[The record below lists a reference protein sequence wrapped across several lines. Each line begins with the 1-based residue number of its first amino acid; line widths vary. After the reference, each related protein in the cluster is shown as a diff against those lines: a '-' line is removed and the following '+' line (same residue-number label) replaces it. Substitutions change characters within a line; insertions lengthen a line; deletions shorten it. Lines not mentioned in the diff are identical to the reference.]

1 MGTKKLTLLARAAAA
16 LCLVLAGCGRPE
28 AHAPA
33 AAAPEA
39 ALIARAA
46 LFGDAP
52 RSGAQLSPRGD
63 KVAFL
68 APRDGA
74 SNIWLMSVGAMDE
87 ARPVTDDTD
96 RGIRAIAWAQDNAT
110 LLYLQD
116 AQGDGNQ
123 RLYAV
128 SAGGGTPRALTP
140 PGVHAD
146 ILGVAVSDPTGVV
159 VSLNQ
164 RDGAWPD
171 VFRID
176 IASGART
183 PLERNPGGAR
193 GIARYW
199 VDREN
204 RVRLGL
210 HPTPEGGAEMM
221 ARGGDGGWTRLFAV
235 APEDVLSATP
245 LGFAADGRSF
255 LMLDSTGDRSALTR
269 VDAATGAK
277 TVIGESARADV
288 SDVWLD
294 PATNAPH
301 AFAAEYLRPE
311 WRALDPDAQADVD
324 FLDRQLTGDF
334 RVTSRSNDDGR
345 WIVVEEGPTT
355 PARTYLYDRSDRAHR
370 RLSLLFRNR
379 PALEQAPLQAMT
391 PVEINARDGL
401 TLVSYLTL
409 PPGSDA
415 NGDGRPDQP
424 EPLVV
429 IPHDGPWS
437 RDSYRFNALH
447 QWLANRG
454 YAVLSVNFRGST
466 GFGKAFLNAGNR
478 EWGGRMQEDLL
489 DAVQW
494 AIRSRIAQP
503 DRIAIAGGGFGG
515 YAALLGLATTQ
526 QFRCGVSLG
535 GPASLT
541 SMLDTLPAAL
551 GAIRNRIYFRI
562 GDPRTPEGR
571 QMLRDRS
578 ALWRAGQI
586 RNPLLLALGLHDA
599 NAPRSEADQI
609 AFALRARGTGLT
621 YVVFPDEGAELAR
634 TQDRLAFLAIVE
646 HFLGDCLG
654 GRVEPVGQAF
664 EGASLIA
671 YDGAYNVPGLSAFAR
686 RLPAPAPAPDQ
697 SAEQSAVDANP
708 APANPLPSPPD
719 TEPAGAPL
727 PTP

>member
-1 MGTKKLTLLARAAAA
+1 MGSKKLTLARAVAV
-16 LCLVLAGCGRPE
+16 LCLVLAGCGPQG
-28 AHAPA
+28 APAPA
-33 AAAPEA
+33 AQVSEP
-39 ALIARAA
+39 ALISRVA

-52 RSGAQLSPRGD
+52 RSGARLSPRGD

-74 SNIWLMSVGAMDE
+74 SNIWLMSVGAIDE
-87 ARPVTDDTD
+87 ARPVTDDTG
-96 RGIRAIAWAQDNAT
+96 RGIRDFVWAEDNAT

-116 AQGDGNQ
+116 AQGDGNT
-123 RLYAV
+123 RLFAV
-128 SAGGGTPRALTP
+128 NAAGGDARALTP
-140 PGVHAD
+140 AGARAE
-146 ILGVAVSDPTGVV
+146 ILGMAPGDPAGVV

-164 RDGAWPD
+164 RDAALPD

-176 IASGART
+176 VMTGART
-183 PLERNPGGAR
+183 QLERNPGGAR
-193 GIARYW
+193 GIARYYL
-199 VDREN
+199 DHQAH
-204 RVRLGL
+204 VRLGM
-210 HPTPEGGAEMM
+210 HPTVDGGGEMM
-221 ARGGDGGWTRLFAV
+221 ARGADGRWTRLFVV
-235 APEDVLSATP
+235 APEDALSAAP

-255 LMLDSTGDRSALTR
+255 LMLDSTGDRASLTR
-269 VDAATGAK
+269 VDLATGAK

-294 PATNAPH
+294 PLTGAPH

-311 WRALDPDAQADVD
+311 WRALDPDAQADID

-334 RVTSRSNDDGR
+334 RVTSRSNDDAR
-345 WIVVEEGPTT
+345 WIVVEEAPTT
-355 PARTYLYDRSDRAHR
+355 PARTYLYERGDRAHR
-370 RLSLLFRNR
+370 RLSLLFRDR

-409 PPGSDA
+409 PAGSDA

-424 EPLVV
+424 LPLVV
-429 IPHDGPWS
+429 IPHDGPWA
-437 RDSYRFNALH
+437 RDSYGFNALH

-454 YAVLSVNFRGST
+454 YAVLSVNFRGSA

-478 EWGGRMQEDLL
+478 EWGGRMQDDLL

-494 AIRSRIAQP
+494 AIRSHVAQA
-503 DRIAIAGGGFGG
+503 DHVAIAGEGFGG
-515 YAALLGLATTQ
+515 YATLVGMAMTPQ

-535 GPASLT
+535 GPSNLPAMLETLPASLT
-541 SMLDTLPAAL
+541 SMRDQY
-551 GAIRNRIYFRI
+551 YFRV
-562 GDPRTPEGR
+562 GDPRAADQR

-578 ALWRAGQI
+578 PLWRAGQI
-586 RNPLLLALGLHDA
+586 RNPVLLALGAHDA
-599 NAPRSEADQI
+599 NAPRGEADQI

-621 YVVFPDEGAELAR
+621 YIVLPDEGAGLAR

-654 GRVEPVGQAF
+654 GRVEPVGAAF

-671 YDGAYNVPGLSAFAR
+671 YDGAFNVPGLSAFAR
-686 RLPAPAPAPDQ
+686 RLSAPAPAQDAVADETP
-697 SAEQSAVDANP
+697 AETPVENQIVA
-708 APANPLPSPPD
+708 PSPPD
-719 TEPAGAPL
+719 TEPVGTQPS
-727 PTP
+727 P